1 MVIIGVDT
9 ALRTTGYGIIRVAEN
24 GSLVALD
31 CGLIRNK
38 AKVPH
43 SECMRCLAGG
53 IRQLADMYKPQI
65 AVIEGAF
72 YCRNVRTAMVLG
84 MARGAAIAE
93 LAAAKCTIYE
103 YAPRKAKQT
112 VAGHGGATKEAVA
125 KVVATTLKL
134 DVTEIPD
141 DATDA
146 MALAMCHA
154 ILSRSANGIYLPD
167 PI

>member
-1 MVIIGVDT
+1 MR
-9 ALRTTGYGIIRVAEN
+9 AM
-24 GSLVALD
+24 D

-38 AKVPH
+38 PKVPH
-43 SECMRCLAGG
+43 SECLRCLSGG
-53 IRQLADMYKPQI
+53 IRQLCQLYDPSI
-65 AVIEGAF
+65 SVIEGAF

-84 MARGAAIAE
+84 MARGAAVAE
-93 LAAAKCTIYE
+93 LAAHGCPVYE

-112 VAGHGGATKEAVA
+112 VCGHGGATKEAVA
-125 KVVATTLKL
+125 QVVATTLKL
-134 DVTEIPD
+134 DVKDIPD

-154 ILSRSANGIYLPD
+154 ILMRTANGVYLPD